1 MMSLRRLSILPVLI
15 ACLTAAISPTDAR
28 AEGEDETFDSAVF
41 MLRRSMVVTRD
52 GRHNMM
58 LRALRQLRDP
68 KLEPFFSELAQSEN
82 PTLKIHGLL
91 GLAEASDERKLDLV
105 RVAAIDN
112 AAIQAE
118 VIGAALDSDLVSDE
132 QAKQL
137 INWPGLDVG
146 IKVLVAAPLVK
157 KGILPDRT
165 FLQETAKDASNL
177 GRSALC
183 HLMLLELGDA
193 GAFEQLK
200 ALNKSA
206 DPKRDLYRE
215 MVLQAALRYEFDG
228 SAPWAMLIATEPG
241 VGSRLGVLAMRAAL
255 RFRAPG
261 AVELWQRQFASNED
275 VAERTRLALIVM
287 QLSPWMP
294 ESIYEP
300 LAGSDDPLVV
310 QIGVVGRAVASGKDV
325 STQIIALVQ
334 MNHPIANHW
343 AMTYARE
350 YANPADAQAILL
362 ALIQAADSGPVRHR
376 AQRLDDAVSATQVL
390 SEMKNVDFVKLL
402 QPLLSNPQLSPDL
415 TQAVLV
421 GLMRSET
428 PDTARVMDGLPP
440 FDNPTT
446 NSVAI
451 ALLAKSGRKLNAQQ
465 LSDLSL
471 AVRGGGSL
479 LPTLRLQAAW
489 TYLKITDQTRE
500 ALAEVLGG

>member
-1 MMSLRRLSILPVLI
+1 
-15 ACLTAAISPTDAR
+15 
-28 AEGEDETFDSAVF
+28 
-41 MLRRSMVVTRD
+41 MLRRSIVVTRD
-52 GRHNMM
+52 GRHNLM

-68 KLEPFFSELAQSEN
+68 KLEPLFSELAQSEN

-91 GLAEASDERKLDLV
+91 GLAEASSERKLDLV
-105 RVAAIDN
+105 RVAAIEN

-118 VIGAALDSDLVSDE
+118 VIGAALDSNLVSDE

-137 INWPGLDVG
+137 INWPGLDMGV
-146 IKVLVAAPLVK
+146 KVVVAAPLVK
-157 KGILPDRT
+157 KGDLPDQA
-165 FLQETAKDASNL
+165 FLKEAAKDTSNL

-183 HLMLLELGDA
+183 HLMLLQLGDA
-193 GAFEQLK
+193 AAFEQLK
-200 ALNKSA
+200 ALSKSA
-206 DPKRDLYRE
+206 DPKRDVYRE
-215 MVLQAALRYEFDG
+215 LVLQTALRYEFDRV
-228 SAPWAMLIATEPG
+228 APWAMLIATEPG

-255 RFRAPG
+255 RFRSPG

-275 VAERTRLALIVM
+275 IAERTRLALVVM

-310 QIGVVGRAVASGKDV
+310 QIGVVGRAVASGKDI
-325 STQIIALVQ
+325 SKQITTLVQ

-343 AMTYARE
+343 AMTFARE
-350 YANPADAQAILL
+350 HATPADAPVILM
-362 ALIQAADSGPVRHR
+362 ALIQAAGSGPSRHL
-376 AQRLDDAVSATQVL
+376 AQRLDDAVSATQIL
-390 SEMKNVDFVKLL
+390 SEMKDLDFVKLL
-402 QPLLSNPQLSPDL
+402 QPLLSNPETSADL

-421 GLMRSET
+421 GLMRSDAT
-428 PDTARVMDGLPP
+428 DPARVLDGMPP

-446 NSVAI
+446 NSVAV

-465 LSDLSL
+465 LGDLSL